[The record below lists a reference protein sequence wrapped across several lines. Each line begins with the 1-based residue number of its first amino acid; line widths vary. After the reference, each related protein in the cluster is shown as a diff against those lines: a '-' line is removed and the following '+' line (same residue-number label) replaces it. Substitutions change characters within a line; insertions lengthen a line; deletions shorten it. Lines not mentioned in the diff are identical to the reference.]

1 MSNRDSGGHIGNV
14 TERCCEGEEH
24 TPCPAGMVD
33 LNEGRKVGVDLM
45 QGEQNKKSEL
55 FIER

>member
-1 MSNRDSGGHIGNV
+1 MKVKLCS
-14 TERCCEGEEH
+14 
-24 TPCPAGMVD
+24 AGMVD